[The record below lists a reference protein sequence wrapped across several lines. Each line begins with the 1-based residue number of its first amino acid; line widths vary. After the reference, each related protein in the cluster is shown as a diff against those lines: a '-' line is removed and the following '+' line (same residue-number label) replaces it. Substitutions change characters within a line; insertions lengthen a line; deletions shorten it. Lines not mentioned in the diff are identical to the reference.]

1 MFNTISDALNYLY
14 SQENKNKNLNN
25 LKEFIINKDLYPK
38 FKTIIITGTNGKGS
52 VSNYLKNI
60 LKNIIH
66 VGVFSSPHIYQYN
79 ERIMINDRMISN
91 AEIMYY
97 LDIAKNYSEEYNN
110 IYHSNLSF
118 FELTFIIS
126 LMYFKDREI
135 DFAIYEVGIGGLHDT
150 VNVLNSEASIITNIG
165 YDHMSK
171 LGYSKEDIAKEKLGI
186 TRPGKLLFTSEN
198 DLIELFIDKCNKDNI
213 KLINVLNDIKDIK
226 SDINK
231 TCFIYKNKYYEL
243 NMLEEFQAY
252 NAALAIEVSSYFFNK
267 LKYETIFDSLKL
279 SYIPCR
285 MEIIKKEPYIIVD
298 GAHNISAIE
307 KEIMFLK
314 KNFNNKKIYC
324 LFVALNDKEYEKEIK
339 LLDEIVYK
347 YYFVEF
353 EDKRKLD
360 SNILFNLTNNKKE
373 IINNL
378 EYFISN
384 LNLNE
389 DELLL
394 VTGSLHFA
402 SNFKKIFNLINN
414 KKN

>member
-1 MFNTISDALNYLY
+1 MFNTISDALNYLFV
-14 SQENKNKNLNN
+14 QENKNKNLNN

-52 VSNYLKNI
+52 VLHYLRNI
-60 LKNIIH
+60 LKNIMH
-66 VGVFSSPHIYQYN
+66 VGIFQSPHIYQYN

-97 LDIAKNYSEEYNN
+97 AEIAKQYSEEYNN

-150 VNVLNSEASIITNIG
+150 VNVLDSEAAIITNIG

-171 LGYSKEDIAKEKLGI
+171 LGNTKEDIAKEKLGI
-186 TRPGKLLFTSEN
+186 TRKNKILFTTEN
-198 DLIELFIDKCNKDNI
+198 DLIKLFEDKCNKDNI
-213 KLINVLNDIKDIK
+213 KLINVSNDIKDIK

-231 TCFIYKNKYYEL
+231 TSFIYKNKYYEL
-243 NMLEEFQAY
+243 NMLEKFQAY
-252 NAALAIEVSSYFFNK
+252 NASLAIEVSSYFFNK
-267 LKYETIFDSLKL
+267 LKYETIYDSLKL

-285 MEIIKKEPYIIVD
+285 MEIIKKDPYIIVD

-307 KEIMFLK
+307 KEIIFLK
-314 KNFNNKKIYC
+314 NNFNNKKIYC
-324 LFVALNDKEYEKEIK
+324 LFVALNDKEYKKEIK
-339 LLDEIVYK
+339 LLDEIIYK

-378 EYFISN
+378 EDFISN
-384 LNLNE
+384 LKLNE
-389 DELLL
+389 DEILL

-402 SNFKKIFNLINN
+402 SNFKKIYNLINN
-414 KKN
+414 K